1 MSDKLYDIIIPVA
14 YKDTGFVWRVVKY
27 IRKCMP
33 EADHIYIITA
43 DINFKYLSKVK
54 DKNTNIL
61 NENEICDGLTF
72 SKVSWYLKDANEN
85 VGTGWYFQQ
94 FLKYGFALSK
104 YAKKYYLSWDAD
116 TLPLAHI
123 EFIKDGKPMFTMKSE
138 YNPNYFK
145 TIHKLLG
152 LDKQVEGSFI
162 AEHMLFD
169 KDIVRELIQKIGTS
183 NVNGQDWMQKII
195 NACDFTDPMPCF
207 SEFETYG
214 TYVKSCYPQ
223 KYTMR
228 RLNTFRYGG
237 YIRGRQISDEMLR
250 EISFDTDTISFEL
263 RQSPVFPANI
273 PNLLIRVKVK
283 IHKILE
289 WGIKESLHKL
299 FYKLMN
305 YKFEEKRTLNNQNLM
320 SRLK

>member
-14 YKDTGFVWRVVKY
+14 YKDTEFVWRVVL
-27 IRKCMP
+27 
-33 EADHIYIITA
+33 TA
-43 DINFKYLSKVK
+43 EKNFKYLSKVK
-54 DKNTNIL
+54 DKDTTFL

-72 SKVSWYLKDANEN
+72 AKISQYLESANAN
-85 VGTGWYFQQ
+85 TSTGWYFQQ

-123 EFIKDGKPMFTMKSE
+123 KFLKDGKPMFTMKSE

-145 TIHKLLG
+145 TIHTLLG
-152 LDKQVEGSFI
+152 LDKQVESSFI

-169 KDIVRELIQKIGTS
+169 KNIVRELIQKIETS
-183 NVNGQDWMQKII
+183 NVKGQDWMQKII

-214 TYVKSCYPQ
+214 TYVMSSYPQ

-237 YIRGRQISDEMLR
+237 YIRGRQISDEMLNS
-250 EISFDTDTISFEL
+250 ISFDTDSISFEL
-263 RQSPVFPANI
+263 RHSPAFPMNI
-273 PNLLIRVKVK
+273 PTLWLRLKVKV
-283 IHKILE
+283 HKAYGL
-289 WGIKESLHKL
+289 GGGKAIKWII
-299 FYKLMN
+299 YKL
-305 YKFEEKRTLNNQNLM
+305 KHRKISKQRIQRIEDQM
-320 SRLK
+320 SRTK

>member
-33 EADHIYIITA
+33 EADHIYILTA
-43 DINFKYLSKVK
+43 NKNFKYFTKIK
-54 DKNTNIL
+54 DGDTIIL
-61 NENEICDGLTF
+61 NENEIYGGLTF
-72 SKVSWYLKDANEN
+72 AKVSEYLKEANAN

-123 EFIKDGKPMFTMKSE
+123 QFIKDGKPMFTMKSE

-145 TIHKLLG
+145 TIHKLMG

-162 AEHMLFD
+162 AEHMLFN
-169 KDIVRELIQKIGTS
+169 KDIVRELIQKIETS
-183 NVNGQDWMQKII
+183 NVNGLDWMQKII
-195 NACDFTDPMPCF
+195 NACDFTDLMPCF

-214 TYVKSCYPQ
+214 TYVMSCYPQ

-237 YIRGRQISDEMLR
+237 YIRGRQISDEMLK
-250 EISFDTDTISFEL
+250 EISFDTDTMSFEL
-263 RQSPVFPANI
+263 RHCPVFPMNI
-273 PNLLIRVKVK
+273 PTLWLRLKVK
-283 IHKILE
+283 AHKAYLLGGE
-289 WGIKESLHKL
+289 
-299 FYKLMN
+299 
-305 YKFEEKRTLNNQNLM
+305 
-320 SRLK
+320 